1 MTDRSSTPTP
11 VRESED
17 LQPNQVV
24 GSHTRIDRH
33 GSSTVVA
40 MQVLWSERRK
50 LLRSF
55 LIGFVLAVIIAFVWP
70 KGWKSTARL
79 MPPEQQNPSSMLTSL
94 LSNSKAADALG
105 GSAGLDFLQEKNS
118 AALFAGVLRSRT
130 VQDGII
136 NKFDLRRVYRVSTYE
151 RAQKIL
157 DERTDIVED
166 RRSGIITVTVM
177 DRDPNR
183 ARDICNTYID
193 KLNIAVATL
202 STSAARRERI
212 FLEERL
218 HDVKADLDDA
228 SQRLSKYSSNT
239 SMIDMTAQGKAML
252 DAAATVEGRLIA
264 AQSELRGLEAI
275 YTGNNVRVRSA
286 QARVNELR
294 HQMAALSGTNPD
306 GGQASNPIE
315 GTGLPNLRQL
325 PVVGL
330 TYADLYRRTK
340 IEEVVFETLTKQY
353 ELAKVQEAKE
363 IPTVRV
369 LDAANLPEKKDSP
382 KRIQVILAV
391 TILSF
396 MFVCGWILARD
407 RWEQL
412 DIDDPRRRLLRD
424 ISFTV
429 LRRTPFHRD
438 MMRVRTSPAG
448 KDE

>member
-1 MTDRSSTPTP
+1 MTDRSITPTP
-11 VRESED
+11 LHEREE
-17 LQPNQVV
+17 LQQNELV
-24 GSHTRIDRH
+24 GSQPRIDRR
-33 GSSTVVA
+33 GSSTFIAV
-40 MQVLWSERRK
+40 QVLWSERRL

-55 LIGFVLAVIIAFVWP
+55 FIGFVLAVIIAFIWP

-79 MPPEQQNPSSMLTSL
+79 MPPEQQNPTSMLSSL
-94 LSNSKAADALG
+94 LSSSKAADALG
-105 GSAGLDFLQEKNS
+105 GVGGLDFLQEKNS
-118 AALFAGVLRSRT
+118 AALFAGILRSRT

-136 NKFDLRRVYRVSTYE
+136 NKFDLRRVYHVPTYE
-151 RAQKIL
+151 LARKIL
-157 DERTDIVED
+157 DQRTDIVED

-193 KLNIAVATL
+193 KLNVAVATL

-228 SQRLSKYSSNT
+228 SRRLSTYSSNT

-275 YTGNNVRVRSA
+275 YTSNNVRVRA
-286 QARVNELR
+286 ARARVDELR
-294 HQMAALSGTNPD
+294 RQMATLSGTNPN
-306 GGQASNPIE
+306 GGEASNPLE

-325 PVVGL
+325 PKVGL

-369 LDAANLPEKKDSP
+369 LDTANLPEKKDSP
-382 KRIQVILAV
+382 KRMQVILAL

-396 MFVCGWILARD
+396 MFVCGWVLARD

-412 DIDDPRRRLLRD
+412 DVDDPRRKFMRD
-424 ISFTV
+424 VSSTF
-429 LRRTPFHRD
+429 LRRTRFRRD
-438 MMRVRTSPAG
+438 IA
-448 KDE
+448 